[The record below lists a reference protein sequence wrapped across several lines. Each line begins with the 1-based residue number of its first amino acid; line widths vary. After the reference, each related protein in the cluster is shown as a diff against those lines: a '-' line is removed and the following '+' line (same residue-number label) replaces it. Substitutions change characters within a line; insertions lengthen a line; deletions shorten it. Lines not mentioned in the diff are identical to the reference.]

1 MEKSE
6 SFALRCFHSVS
17 CPAIFGVLPLAHS
30 SLEEIGSGA
39 AAAAREAKTAAFT
52 TWRQGGR
59 PGPARQGR
67 NSETQHRSVDGP
79 LPPRRSCSPSRLVTN
94 TTRNPQP
101 CSALSSQTRPLCSHP
116 LQTLAPGPSAPT
128 AAERTGARRLGC
140 SNLWEDF
147 HRRSESMT

>member
-39 AAAAREAKTAAFT
+39 AAAAREANTAAFT
-52 TWRQGGR
+52 TLAPRGR

-79 LPPRRSCSPSRLVTN
+79 LPQGGAARLPGLSQTPPV
-94 TTRNPQP
+94 TRNP
-101 CSALSSQTRPLCSHP
+101 A
-116 LQTLAPGPSAPT
+116 APSAAKRAPFVPMPYKLSPQGPLP
-128 AAERTGARRLGC
+128 RLQLNAREPGDWDVQICGKTFIDDRKA
-140 SNLWEDF
+140 
-147 HRRSESMT
+147 